1 VSSLDR
7 RFVIQTRLIAVDKA
21 ATFALAHD
29 IGAAIDSVCGLA
41 APPRRADRH
50 GAGVMF
56 FR

>member
-1 VSSLDR
+1 MSSLDR
-7 RFVIQTRLIAVDKA
+7 RFVIQTRLMAVDKA

-29 IGAAIDSVCGLA
+29 IGAAIDSVRGLA